1 MSNRQVWTEAR
12 GGCGQTRIIGWSLL
26 TCAQK
31 KVKLHHASSVQ
42 FGAWDARMALLSAHV
57 RGTAEFLVRHKDKS
71 RRTDGRCWRFLSCD
85 GQLMFAGQR
94 RDVTDVLVL
103 ATARPQS
110 HPQWR
115 TGRHVAKRLACWF
128 SLLAFFLSLQSFGN
142 TVVNQDWRSRFKL
155 IFTFHSGC
163 SSWGGVN

>member
-1 MSNRQVWTEAR
+1 MNKQPAGLNRSSGRMWPNENHWRPEEGETAS
-12 GGCGQTRIIGWSLL
+12 CII
-26 TCAQK
+26 
-31 KVKLHHASSVQ
+31 
-42 FGAWDARMALLSAHV
+42 MALLSAHV

-110 HPQWR
+110 HPLWR
-115 TGRHVAKRLACWF
+115 SGRHVAKRLACWF
-128 SLLAFFLSLQSFGN
+128 SLLAFFLSSFFLSFSAVLWQHGGKSGLKEQVQAYFYLPFRLQLHFWKWG
-142 TVVNQDWRSRFKL
+142 
-155 IFTFHSGC
+155 
-163 SSWGGVN
+163 GGVN